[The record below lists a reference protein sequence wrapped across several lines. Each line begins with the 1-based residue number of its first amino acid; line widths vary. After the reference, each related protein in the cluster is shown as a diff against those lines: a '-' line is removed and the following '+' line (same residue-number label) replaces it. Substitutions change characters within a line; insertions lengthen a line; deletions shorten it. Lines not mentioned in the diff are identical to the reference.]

1 MRKLIVGMM
10 VAAFALGAFCED
22 NNPLIVSDNLFGS
35 IKLDTKSEFTMVA
48 APFEGF
54 ASQFE
59 DSKVDLTQTSVANTI
74 LVRDVVAVEKLIDTD
89 TLSVFN
95 PAATDD
101 KTEFDNYI
109 ARMAQ
114 VKIGKVT
121 YSYME
126 WLASMWFEEETMISH
141 KFDDPD
147 KRLVPTGSGVF
158 IGRDVDKIPSN
169 GFSIYAYGQIPMSF
183 PYDQDVVVS
192 VGKTMLSAPG
202 ELAYK
207 AINLNE
213 ITWNGGVVGLST
225 WDYESDEYTEED
237 FGFPEVIWIDSLP
250 KNADTILCY
259 DPKGA
264 ANALQSR
271 IEFVYHTGKKK
282 WYRRSTK
289 NSYIASANENDAVI
303 PAGSA
308 FWYVK
313 KSGSDVTFKWPSAV
327 SVAEAGDSSGDA
339 GGNGDAGNTTN
350 P

>member
-1 MRKLIVGMM
+1 MKKLIVGMM
-10 VAAFALGAFCED
+10 AAAFALGAFCEGED

-109 ARMAQ
+109 ARLAQ

-169 GFSIYAYGQIPMSF
+169 GFSIYAYGQIPQSF
-183 PYDQDVVVS
+183 PTDPIEIGT
-192 VGKTMLSAPG
+192 GKTMLCPPG
-202 ELAYK
+202 ELAY
-207 AINLNE
+207 ADVDLNKDVTFGGDIIE
-213 ITWNGGVVGLST
+213 VSGRVGTVNGVPALRPT
-225 WDYESDEYTEED
+225 T
-237 FGFPEVIWIDSLP
+237 DSLAG
-250 KNADTILCY
+250 ADRIKFYRCTGVKAQECTLYRCNNVWY
-259 DPKGA
+259 GFEGTTTA
-264 ANALQSR
+264 RGYANL
-271 IEFVYHTGKKK
+271 
-282 WYRRSTK
+282 
-289 NSYIASANENDAVI
+289 AVI
-303 PAGSA
+303 PAGQS
-308 FWYVK
+308 FWFIK
-313 KSGSDVTFKWPSAV
+313 GGSGTATLQW
-327 SVAEAGDSSGDA
+327 
-339 GGNGDAGNTTN
+339 
-350 P
+350 